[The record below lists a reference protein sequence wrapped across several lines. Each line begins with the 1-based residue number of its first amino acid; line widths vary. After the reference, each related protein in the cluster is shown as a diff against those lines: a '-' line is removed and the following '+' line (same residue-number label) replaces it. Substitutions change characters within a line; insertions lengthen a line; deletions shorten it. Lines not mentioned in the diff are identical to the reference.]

1 MPSEPVFQ
9 TVIDAL
15 LDAKKPFPARYL
27 QTFSDLEPTG
37 LKLLL
42 KAWPKIAPRRKQS
55 LLEDLKDLAESDT
68 LACFDDL
75 GRALLTDPDSIVRVL
90 ATRLL
95 WECEDRKLVPV
106 FMNALETDE
115 SPEVRAASAT
125 ALGLFIYLGELEEI
139 PAGVFHDV
147 EDALLAVVVSKEP
160 TLVRRHALEAL
171 GFSSRPEVQSLVEAA
186 IHEKN
191 PDWVASALFAM
202 GRSSDERW
210 KKYILARLHHPNEDI
225 RREALRA
232 AGEIG
237 LPSAR
242 AALLDLLEDE
252 EEPEPRREIILAL
265 SKIGGGGVRER
276 LEEVLLAETD
286 DEEIDF
292 IEEAMDNL
300 VFTEGLAELDMFD
313 FDPEKDPDEN
323 PDEDLEEGG

>member
-1 MPSEPVFQ
+1 MPSEPAFQ

-27 QTFSDLEPTG
+27 QTFSDLEPAS

-42 KAWPKIAPRRKQS
+42 KAWPKVAPRRKQS
-55 LLEDLKDLAESDT
+55 LLEDLKDLAESNT
-68 LACFDDL
+68 LTCFDGL
-75 GRALLTDPDSIVRVL
+75 GRALLADPDAQVRVL

-106 FMNALETDE
+106 FLQALETDE

-125 ALGLFIYLGELEEI
+125 ALGLFVYLGELEEI
-139 PAGVFHDV
+139 PAGVLHDV
-147 EDALLAVVVSKEP
+147 EEALLETATSKEP
-160 TLVRRHALEAL
+160 TLVRRRALEAL
-171 GFSSRPEVQSLVEAA
+171 GFSSRPEVPPLIEAA
-186 IHEKN
+186 IHQKD

-202 GRSSDERW
+202 GRSSAERW
-210 KKYILARLHHPNEDI
+210 EKYILARLHHPNEDI
-225 RREALRA
+225 RREAIRA

-252 EEPEPRREIILAL
+252 EEPEPRRQVIRAL
-265 SKIGGGGVRER
+265 SRIGGEGVRDR

-286 DEEIDF
+286 EEEIEF
-292 IEEAMDNL
+292 IEEALDNL
-300 VFTEGLAELDMFD
+300 VFAEGLEELDMFD
-313 FDPEKDPDEN
+313 FDPDEEPDE
-323 PDEDLEEGG
+323 EE